1 MKTAFHKLPE
11 FERGFFSAAFFTLNE
26 DSPSGDFLQTGI
38 AEELW
43 ARLSPKSGDELKKV
57 CEAFRETHCEL
68 LARAKEE
75 ETREDT
81 SDFGQGSDLW
91 YTSQRHGCGFWEYKE
106 KELGEAL
113 TEAAHKAIPEGLSL
127 QKTGRWVQIL

>member
-1 MKTAFHKLPE
+1 MKTAFHKLSE

-26 DSPSGDFLQTGI
+26 ENPSGDFLQTGI
-38 AEELW
+38 SEELW
-43 ARLSPKSGDELKKV
+43 ARLSPKSGNKLREA
-57 CEAFRETHCEL
+57 CEAFQESHSEL
-68 LARAKEE
+68 LERAKEE

-113 TEAAHKAIPEGLSL
+113 TVAAHRAIPGELSL
-127 QKTGRWVQIL
+127 QKTGRWIQIL